1 MIVVFF
7 VDGVVFGS
15 VFFGAVVVD
24 FVVVG
29 FAVVVIWVT
38 VGGCDVAGG
47 ADVAGDAAAEGD
59 AFDGVAVVKGDVVD
73 GEAVCDEPS
82 CGFAVATVVVSFSV
96 VSGVVIGSG
105 AVVTSVF
112 TEAGGICSCTVSDVC
127 GDKAGVSSSTGTAD
141 MLPRTSPAGV
151 LAYPKKY
158 PIIKTLK
165 SATERPA
172 IIEALRGFLGLYT
185 SVGGAS
191 LPSSVFI
198 RLCRAFFISVAVENL
213 SLGSNAQALRM
224 ISAISV
230 LASRGGVSFS
240 PLILF
245 INAV

>member
-1 MIVVFF
+1 MVFF

-29 FAVVVIWVT
+29 FVVVVLGVT

-47 ADVAGDAAAEGD
+47 ADVAGDAAVEGD
-59 AFDGVAVVKGDVVD
+59 AVDGVVVVKGDVVD

-96 VSGVVIGSG
+96 VSGMVIGSG

-172 IIEALRGFLGLYT
+172 ITEALRGFLGLYT
-185 SVGGAS
+185 SSGTFPPS
-191 LPSSVFI
+191 LVFI
-198 RLCRAFFISVAVENL
+198 RLRRAFFISVAVENL

-224 ISAISV
+224 ISAISG

-240 PLILF
+240 PLIIF